1 MKPLQHY
8 FFPISIVK
16 ISKRFLILVKFDN
29 LFLNYLKRFKI
40 LKRFLV
46 LTCFS
51 FMGKI
56 EEQKTHYD
64 RLLEHIERML
74 ETYKNYK
81 DHPEDFVEFGIIAKE
96 QLGKEEERT
105 AYTQLINDIKQL
117 FFEARIRY

>member
-1 MKPLQHY
+1 
-8 FFPISIVK
+8 
-16 ISKRFLILVKFDN
+16 
-29 LFLNYLKRFKI
+29 
-40 LKRFLV
+40 
-46 LTCFS
+46 
-51 FMGKI
+51 MGKI

-81 DHPEDFVEFGIIAKE
+81 DHPEDFVEFGIITKE